1 MLMASGGLHNL
12 HLANAVASQAKG
24 ISALRTS
31 LWFASCDSHQHYQIT
46 ITIISSSIAKI
57 AYLGYCDGDGNSS
70 CIEFIATD
78 DDSGEDENVRDHG
91 ESSGRVGFCESL

>member
-31 LWFASCDSHQHYQIT
+31 LMMMLTPKS
-46 ITIISSSIAKI
+46 
-57 AYLGYCDGDGNSS
+57 
-70 CIEFIATD
+70 
-78 DDSGEDENVRDHG
+78 
-91 ESSGRVGFCESL
+91 